1 MPAAHS
7 TRSFRPL
14 ILILSA
20 LLLSLTS
27 RLIATQ
33 PSSTFGDASP
43 LVWSAR
49 LGNSEVTRLGT
60 KMAYP
65 AAKWDYANFLFLNS
79 LLSLDTRLG
88 QDRYL
93 PWVKGTINSFLSAD
107 GRTIQH
113 YKLAEYNIDHV
124 APAKAVFALYHRT
137 KDARYRGTLDVMREH
152 LKTHPRTKEGGF
164 WHKNRY
170 PHQMWLDGLFMGSP
184 FYAEYGR
191 TFNEPAI
198 FDDVAQQIRL
208 VAKHTYDEKTGLF
221 YHAWDESR
229 EQSWADKTTGL
240 SPNFW
245 SRAIGWYAMALVDA
259 YDYFPADHKARPEIA
274 AIFKKLADGVIKYQD
289 PATGVWWQVTDQGN
303 RKGNYLEATA
313 SSMFVYSM
321 AKAINQGIL
330 PRDAYLSA
338 VLKGYDGIIR
348 EFIRTDST
356 GATKL
361 TRCCKVAGLG
371 YGRDGSFEYYISE
384 PIVDNDA
391 KGTGPFVLAG
401 IELDRL
407 LTINAP
413 ASAIPAP
420 TPVSVNLFASTA
432 PSSSAPSSSVAP
444 ATSPA
449 ASPLLH
455 TFADDASRKAWTEEM
470 PAILTRIKAPTF
482 PKREFSIVAHGAP
495 TDGKGDST
503 EAIRKAIEACHA
515 AGGGT
520 VLIPAG
526 TFMTGAVHL
535 KSNVNLHLDEGAK
548 LLFLTDPKLYP
559 VVFTRWEGVECMN
572 YSPLIYAFEQENIA
586 VTGKGTIDGQAD
598 YSNWWGWVKLD
609 ANTKPEVPLARASRN
624 RLMAQANDNS
634 RPEDRVYGPGEY
646 LRPPL
651 IQFYRCKNI
660 LIEDVTLLR
669 SPFWVINPVLSQNIT
684 VRGVTINSHGANS
697 DGCDPESCRD
707 VLIENTKFDTGDDC
721 IAIKSG
727 RNDDGRRI
735 GVPSENII
743 IRNCEF
749 KDGHGGVVLGSEC
762 SGGIRNVFA
771 ENCVMDSPNL
781 DRALRFKN
789 NAVRGGIL
797 ENVHMRNVQIGRVAE
812 SVLTIDLLYEEG
824 AKGPHKAVV
833 RNVSMNNIT
842 STGSPRVMFIR
853 SFEGAEIDDIRIAN
867 STFSGI
873 TTTEVLQHIG
883 TITLS
888 NVNIIPAKAARAAN
902 SVPPPAPAPSSAK

>member
-1 MPAAHS
+1 MPA
-7 TRSFRPL
+7 RSLARHFRPVVFA
-14 ILILSA
+14 ICVLSA
-20 LLLSLTS
+20 GLIPQLRAAQSLVE
-27 RLIATQ
+27 
-33 PSSTFGDASP
+33 FGGASP
-43 LVWSAR
+43 LQWSAR
-49 LGNSEVTRLGT
+49 LANSEVARLGP

-79 LLSLDTRLG
+79 LLSLDTRLSE
-88 QDRYL
+88 DRYL
-93 PWVKGTINSFLSAD
+93 PWVKGTVDSFLSAD

-113 YKLAEYNIDHV
+113 YKLADYNIDHV
-124 APAKAVFALYHRT
+124 APAKAVFALYHHN
-137 KDARYRGTLDVMREH
+137 KDVRYRGTLDVLREH

-164 WHKNRY
+164 WHKKRY

-191 TFNEPAI
+191 TFNEPAA

-208 VAKHTYDEKTGLF
+208 VAKYTYDPKSGLF
-221 YHAWDESR
+221 YHGWDESR

-245 SRAIGWYAMALVDA
+245 SRAIGWYAMALVDVL
-259 YDYFPADHKARPEIA
+259 DQIPADHAARPEIVG
-274 AIFKKLADGVIKYQD
+274 IFKKLADGVIKHQD
-289 PATGVWWQVTDQGN
+289 PATGLWWQVTDQGN

-321 AKAINQGIL
+321 AKAVNQGVL
-330 PRDAYLSA
+330 PSDGYLPA
-338 VLKGYDGIIR
+338 VLKGYEGIIR
-348 EFIRTDST
+348 DFIRTDAD
-356 GATKL
+356 GRTKL

-371 YGRDGSFEYYISE
+371 YGRDGSFDYYISE
-384 PIVDNDA
+384 PIIDNDA

-401 IELDRL
+401 IELDHL
-407 LTINAP
+407 LNIGAP

-420 TPVSVNLFASTA
+420 TAATVNIFADKTAASAKPVAI
-432 PSSSAPSSSVAP
+432 AP
-444 ATSPA
+444 APA
-449 ASPLLH
+449 LRND
-455 TFADDASRKAWTEEM
+455 TFADEASRKAWTEEM
-470 PAILTRIKAPTF
+470 PAILARIKAPTF
-482 PKREFSIVAHGAP
+482 PKREFSIVNYGAP
-495 TDGKGDST
+495 TDGKGDSSA
-503 EAIRKAIEACHA
+503 AIRKAIEACHA

-526 TFMTGAVHL
+526 TFLTGAVHL

-559 VVFTRWEGVECMN
+559 TVFTRWEGVECMN
-572 YSPLIYAFEQENIA
+572 FSPLIYAFEQENIA

-598 YSNWWGWVKLD
+598 YANWWGWVKLD

-634 RPEDRVYGPGEY
+634 RPEDRVYGLGEY

-684 VRGVTINSHGANS
+684 VRGVNIVSHGANS

-707 VLIENTKFDTGDDC
+707 VLIENTRFDTGDDC

-797 ENVHMRNVQIGRVAE
+797 ENVHMRNVEIGRVAE

-853 SFEGAEIDDIRIAN
+853 SFEGAVIDDIRIAH

-873 TTTEVLQHIG
+873 TTTEVMQHAG
-883 TITLS
+883 KITL
-888 NVNIIPAKAARAAN
+888 NDVNIIPAKAARAAN
-902 SVPPPAPAPSSAK
+902 SVPPPAPAAAK